1 MKITAG
7 KRRIDYDLIRI
18 LACASVLIFH
28 FNASVCGFDTV
39 GQLVYPNELI
49 PSVYF
54 GCVSLGDI
62 GNNLFFM
69 LSGAALMGSRKIAS
83 GKDLT
88 HFYLN
93 RAEKLMPPFY
103 IAWLWATCA
112 QLLMN
117 KTISGAPIPSLLL
130 TLFGMD
136 GYGSA
141 RGWFTNNFY
150 QVGEWYLGCAIICY
164 LLWPLVMYLWDHLPA
179 WVFLPL
185 VALMY
190 GITVFS
196 TDGNLITVPVRLT
209 QMIAGGCFAR
219 YIKQMKNIQLIGT
232 TVAVT
237 IAVIMAQKYIHAVTV
252 GFVVCW
258 MIFLLI
264 SLLVACFPAFF
275 QAISSAII
283 SAAAL
288 TYPIFL
294 VHHKLISLMV
304 KGFDL
309 AHFTYRYVLVL
320 FVIYFVLAVLIAK
333 MLKRTTS
340 AAMNV
345 IKQRRASC
353 SEQHSDD

>member
-1 MKITAG
+1 MKTTAG

-28 FNASVCGFDTV
+28 FNASACGFDTV

-69 LSGAALMGSRKIAS
+69 LSGGVLAKEHEITNWNGIGR
-83 GKDLT
+83 
-88 HFYLN
+88 FYLN
-93 RAEKLMPPFY
+93 RVKKLMPPFY

-112 QLLMN
+112 QLLVN

-141 RGWFTNNFY
+141 RGWFPDNFY
-150 QVGEWYLGCAIICY
+150 QVGEWYLGCVLICY
-164 LLWPLVMYLWDHLPA
+164 VLWPLVMYLWDHLPA
-179 WVFLPL
+179 WAFLPL

-190 GITVFS
+190 GVTVLS
-196 TDGNLITVPVRLT
+196 TDENLITVPVRLT

-219 YIKQMKNIQLIGT
+219 YIKQIKSIPLIGIT
-232 TVAVT
+232 TAVT
-237 IAVIMAQKYIHAVTV
+237 IAVVLAREYIHAVTV
-252 GFVVCW
+252 GSVVCW
-258 MIFLLI
+258 MIFVLV

-275 QAISSAII
+275 QAVSPAII

-294 VHHKLISLMV
+294 VHHKLISLLV
-304 KGFDL
+304 RGFDL

-340 AAMNV
+340 AVVNAV
-345 IKQRRASC
+345 KQCRASFLEHAD
-353 SEQHSDD
+353 S

>member
-1 MKITAG
+1 MKIAAG

-28 FNASVCGFDTV
+28 FNASACGFDTV

-69 LSGAALMGSRKIAS
+69 LSGAALMENRKITS
-83 GKDLT
+83 GKDLG

-93 RAEKLMPPFY
+93 RVEKLMPPFY

-112 QLLMN
+112 QLLVN
-117 KTISGAPIPSLLL
+117 KTISGAPVHSLLL
-130 TLFGMD
+130 PLFGMD

-141 RGWFTNNFY
+141 RGWFPNNFY
-150 QVGEWYLGCAIICY
+150 QVGEWYLGCALICY
-164 LLWPLVMYLWDHLPA
+164 LLWPLVMYLWDRLPTWA
-179 WVFLPL
+179 FLPL
-185 VALMY
+185 VGLMY
-190 GITVFS
+190 GITVIS

-219 YIKQMKNIQLIGT
+219 YVKQIKSIPLLGIT
-232 TVAVT
+232 AAVT
-237 IAVIMAQKYIHAVTV
+237 ITVVLAQNYIHAITV
-252 GFVVCW
+252 GSVVCW
-258 MIFLLI
+258 MIFVLS
-264 SLLVACFPAFF
+264 SLLVASFPTFF
-275 QAISSAII
+275 QAVGPAIV

-294 VHHKLISLMV
+294 VHHKLISLLV
-304 KGFDL
+304 KELDL

-320 FVIYFVLAVLIAK
+320 FITYFILAVLIAK
-333 MLKRTTS
+333 LLKRTTS
-340 AAMNV
+340 AAV
-345 IKQRRASC
+345 KAVKQC
-353 SEQHSDD
+353 KGLLLNKD